1 MSKFQKGQ
9 SGNPG
14 GRPKMDPKFVAA
26 CTKAAPKAL
35 EYLIKVLENP
45 LSQDS
50 DRIKAATVIIDRA
63 YGKPAQS
70 VDLNSDILES
80 ITIKLNK

>member
-1 MSKFQKGQ
+1 MTFVKGKA
-9 SGNPG
+9 GNPG

-35 EYLIKVLENP
+35 EYLIKLIDN
-45 LSQDS
+45 SFAADS
-50 DRIKAATVIIDRA
+50 DRIKAATVIIERT

-70 VDLNSDILES
+70 LDLNSDILES
-80 ITIKLNK
+80 ITIKLKK

>member
-1 MSKFQKGQ
+1 MTFVKGK

-14 GRPKMDPKFVAA
+14 GRPKLDPKFLSA

-35 EYLIKVLENP
+35 EYLIKLIESP
-45 LSQDS
+45 TAADA